1 MWKPTQRIEVY
12 GIEDDVV
19 VGVLELNVENGER
32 ETFFSYD
39 ASNVFLKRKES
50 ETYLGAIDCQVR
62 HKNNMRYDS
71 VIA

>member
-1 MWKPTQRIEVY
+1 MEEHVSMTTRVGCVITTLVFEFHLVWLEVY

-39 ASNVFLKRKES
+39 ASNDIRKCLDFE
-50 ETYLGAIDCQVR
+50 L
-62 HKNNMRYDS
+62 NNW
-71 VIA
+71 